1 MFICSSAR
9 VRFLIE
15 VFDSGSFNIRRLTNL
30 TSFDIKYRPA
40 VNQVELSWFNPQPK
54 LIAWARENGVLL
66 EAYSP
71 LGSNTQVKRGLA
83 VKEVKEVAE
92 ELGITP
98 AQVILSWL
106 HQQNAVILPKSVHE
120 SRIRE
125 NFEGVSSSH
134 PVGSWNIR

>member
-1 MFICSSAR
+1 MTSS
-9 VRFLIE
+9 
-15 VFDSGSFNIRRLTNL
+15 
-30 TSFDIKYRPA
+30 DIKYRPA

-54 LIAWARENGVLL
+54 LIAWAKENDILL

-83 VKEVKEVAE
+83 VKEVKEVGK

-106 HQQNAVILPKSVHE
+106 HQQDVVILPKSVHE

-125 NFEGVSSSH
+125 NFEGVLSRYH
-134 PVGSWNIR
+134 CCER